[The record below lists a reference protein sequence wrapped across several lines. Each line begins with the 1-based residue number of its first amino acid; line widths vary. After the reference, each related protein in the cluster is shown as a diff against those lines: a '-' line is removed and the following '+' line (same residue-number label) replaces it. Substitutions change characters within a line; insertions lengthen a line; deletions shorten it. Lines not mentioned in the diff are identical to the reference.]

1 MTYQLAA
8 PLLDACVLGVLA
20 RGDAYG
26 YSLTQEMK
34 RVVEISESTL
44 YPVLRRLQQAGCLT
58 VYDKPWQGRNRRYY
72 AITKVGKALLD
83 SYRDEWQTYR
93 EQVETLLWKQAEGGD
108 EDEQN

>member
-8 PLLDACVLGVLA
+8 PLLDACVLGVLT

-58 VYDKPWQGRNRRYY
+58 VYDKPFQGRNRRYY
-72 AITKVGKALLD
+72 AITKVGNALLE
-83 SYRDEWQTYR
+83 SYRTEWQSYR
-93 EQVETLLWKQAEGGD
+93 QQVESLLWTEDKGGL
-108 EDEQN
+108 EDEQD